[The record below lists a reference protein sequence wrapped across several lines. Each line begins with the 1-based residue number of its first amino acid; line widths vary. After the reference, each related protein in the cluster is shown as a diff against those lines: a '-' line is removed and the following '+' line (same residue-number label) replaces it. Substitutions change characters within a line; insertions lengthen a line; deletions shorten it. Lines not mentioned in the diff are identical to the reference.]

1 MLKREEGFAMK
12 WRWIEMLEPY
22 AMIVVWIFGMLMA
35 IVTIINVL
43 PRLPE
48 KTALTL
54 LASLIIFLVAVTIV
68 FIGETYR
75 KFTK

>member
-1 MLKREEGFAMK
+1 MK
-12 WRWIEMLEPY
+12 WRWIEVLEPY

-54 LASLIIFLVAVTIV
+54 LVSLIIFLVAVTIV

>member
-1 MLKREEGFAMK
+1 MK
-12 WRWIEMLEPY
+12 WRWIEVLEPY

-54 LASLIIFLVAVTIV
+54 LISLIIFLVAVTIV

>member
-1 MLKREEGFAMK
+1 MK

-54 LASLIIFLVAVTIV
+54 LVSLIIFLVAVTIV

>member
-1 MLKREEGFAMK
+1 MK
-12 WRWIEMLEPY
+12 WRWIEVLEPY
-22 AMIVVWIFGMLMA
+22 AMIAVWIFGMLMA

-48 KTALTL
+48 KTALIL
-54 LASLIIFLVAVTIV
+54 LISLIIFLVAVTIV

>member
-1 MLKREEGFAMK
+1 
-12 WRWIEMLEPY
+12 MLEPY
-22 AMIVVWIFGMLMA
+22 AMIVVWFFGMLMA
-35 IVTIINVL
+35 IVTIIEVL

-54 LASLIIFLVAVTIV
+54 LLSLIIFLVAVTIV

>member
-1 MLKREEGFAMK
+1 MK
-12 WRWIEMLEPY
+12 WIEVLEPY

-54 LASLIIFLVAVTIV
+54 LVSLIIFLVAVTIV

>member
-1 MLKREEGFAMK
+1 MK

-22 AMIVVWIFGMLMA
+22 AMIVVWFFGMLMA

-54 LASLIIFLVAVTIV
+54 LVSLIIFLVAVTVV

>member
-1 MLKREEGFAMK
+1 MK
-12 WRWIEMLEPY
+12 WIEMLEPY
-22 AMIVVWIFGMLMA
+22 AMIVVWFFGMLMA

-54 LASLIIFLVAVTIV
+54 LVSLIIFLVAVTIV

>member
-1 MLKREEGFAMK
+1 MK
-12 WRWIEMLEPY
+12 WRWIEKLEPY
-22 AMIVVWIFGMLMA
+22 AMIVAWFFGMLMA

-54 LASLIIFLVAVTIV
+54 LVSLIIFLVAVTIV